1 MDSMRCAVLALASVP
16 AAYAGDAD
24 AARNRASETLA
35 LAAATGYEIGSIW
48 ARWALAVL
56 ALSAGDPHAA
66 DAALAPLTALVER
79 EGLGEPVR
87 AMFLA
92 DAIEALLA
100 LGQLDRA
107 ERLISLLGQAATRLD
122 RGWALAQAARCRALL
137 LAARGDLDAA
147 SQAAGV
153 AITLSEGLELR
164 LELARTLL
172 AAGQIERR
180 ARRKQAARQLLE
192 RALEI
197 FEAAGA
203 RLWAS
208 RVRRELERAAAR
220 SAHGTLTASEQR
232 VARLAADGLTNREV
246 AAQLFMSPKTVEA
259 NLARVYRKLG
269 IRSRAELGSRL
280 EGAARVPVQRLGDD
294 RLCRR
299 PTSGARPGPDTGDT
313 GRVAPHKCR
322 EAPDSSAPLIP

>member
-1 MDSMRCAVLALASVP
+1 MDSLRCAVLALASVP

-24 AARNRASETLA
+24 AARDRASETLA
-35 LAAATGYEIGSIW
+35 LATATGYEIGSIW

-56 ALSAGDPHAA
+56 ALSEGDPRAA

-79 EGLGEPVR
+79 DGLAEPVR

-92 DAIEALLA
+92 DAIEALVA

-107 ERLISLLGQAATRLD
+107 EQLIAVLGRAATRLD
-122 RGWALAQAARCRALL
+122 RGWALAQSARCHAML

-147 SQAAGV
+147 SQAAGA
-153 AITLSEGLELR
+153 AITLGEGLELR

-180 ARRKQAARQLLE
+180 ARRKRAARELLE
-192 RALEI
+192 RALGI
-197 FEAAGA
+197 FEVAGA

-208 RVRRELERAAAR
+208 RARQEQERAAAR
-220 SAHGTLTASEQR
+220 SAPGALSASEQR
-232 VARLAADGLTNREV
+232 VARLAAEGLTNREI

-280 EGAARVPVQRLGDD
+280 AGASREPSQLPRDD
-294 RLCRR
+294 RLCRE
-299 PTSGARPGPDTGDT
+299 PGV
-313 GRVAPHKCR
+313 RLAPR
-322 EAPDSSAPLIP
+322 G